1 MRKSKVKKENP
12 PARLLGTMSLLVL
25 VLVLVFAA
33 LPWAFTLWWSSWC
46 G

>member
-25 VLVLVFAA
+25 VLVLVF
-33 LPWAFTLWWSSWC
+33 LHFE
-46 G
+46 